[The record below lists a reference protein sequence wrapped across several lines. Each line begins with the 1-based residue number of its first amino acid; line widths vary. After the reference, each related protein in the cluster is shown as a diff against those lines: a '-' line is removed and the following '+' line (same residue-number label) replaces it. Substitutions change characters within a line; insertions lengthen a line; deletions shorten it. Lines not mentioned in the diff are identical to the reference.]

1 MTTTLLKKEVGSR
14 GWGGGMK
21 RYGWVF
27 GGGRS
32 EAPLTLTLEED
43 LRWGF
48 GGEVKGLFGMGA
60 RGRGEVGGGA
70 SIGGRLSA
78 VRRGE
83 KLKVVV
89 FDLVF

>member
-1 MTTTLLKKEVGSR
+1 
-14 GWGGGMK
+14 
-21 RYGWVF
+21 
-27 GGGRS
+27 
-32 EAPLTLTLEED
+32 
-43 LRWGF
+43 
-48 GGEVKGLFGMGA
+48 MGA